1 MMSLEYI
8 QQLNREAG
16 EHAAQENL
24 SPYVYWDESEL
35 DQSEGFPFPFIGDLE
50 PEGWT
55 EVERHFVDS
64 SGFGEDGEPAL
75 SAGQFVTLIR
85 ERIASGKVTAWAIVE
100 CGQFQVYVAEY
111 HKDIGA

>member
-8 QQLNREAG
+8 QQLNRDAAER
-16 EHAAQENL
+16 AAQENL

-50 PEGWT
+50 PEGWI

-64 SGFGEDGEPAL
+64 SGFGEVGEPAL
-75 SAGQFVTLIR
+75 TAGQFVDLIR
-85 ERIASGKVTAWAIVE
+85 ERITSGKVTGWAVVE
-100 CGQFQVYVAEY
+100 SGQFQVYVAEY
-111 HKDIGA
+111 HKNI